1 MSVPLGT
8 LTGITYLSGRGPEVK
23 IKLHQIGAVDAQ
35 IVSKFESAG
44 INQTKHSLK
53 IEVKVELSA
62 ILPGH
67 STDVTVEDEYL
78 VGETVIV
85 GQIPQACLRDLQVE
99 ENE

>member
-1 MSVPLGT
+1 
-8 LTGITYLSGRGPEVK
+8 
-23 IKLHQIGAVDAQ
+23 
-35 IVSKFESAG
+35 
-44 INQTKHSLK
+44 LK